1 MTILKLII
9 LMLGA
14 GLSTTLAETAK
25 DQSVMSPPNAT
36 ETKQER
42 DKRMAWFR
50 EARFGM
56 FIHWGVYA
64 VPAGVYQGREV
75 GGIGEWIM
83 CKAKIPVADYKAYAP
98 QFTAAN
104 YDPEA
109 WVALAK
115 QAGMRYVVI
124 TSKHH
129 DGFALFDSAVS
140 DWNAVK
146 ASGAKR
152 DLIAP
157 LEKAVRA
164 QGLRFGLYYSQAQD
178 WSNGGATPNPNWAKW
193 DPAQEGDFDEYLKK
207 LALPQVEELLSKF
220 HPDLVWWDTPSG
232 IGLTPGKRTV
242 EK

>member
-1 MTILKLII
+1 MKKLI
-9 LMLGA
+9 LPMLLFACVVGNSHA
-14 GLSTTLAETAK
+14 
-25 DQSVMSPPNAT
+25 QNAT
-36 ETKQER
+36 ETKEQR

-109 WVALAK
+109 WTALAK

-140 DWNAVK
+140 DWNAVNN
-146 ASGAKR
+146 SGAKR

-178 WSNGGATPNPNWAKW
+178 WINRGASPSPTWAKW

-207 LALPQVEELLSKF
+207 LAVPQVEELLSKF
-220 HPDLVWWDTPSG
+220 NPDLVW
-232 IGLTPGKRTV
+232 
-242 EK
+242 